1 MILAGRTAVVTGAA
15 SGIGAAI
22 ASLFTRKGARVALV
36 DADAAGLEPVASAI
50 AKEGGTALPLA
61 SDVTSAE
68 AVGSAARAVLEAWGR
83 IDVLVPSAGISV
95 GGSVVTINEALW
107 DRVFAVNVKGT
118 YLWAHAVLP
127 LMIRQGAGSIVL
139 LGSQLV
145 MSSGGNNAAY
155 IASKGAIVALARTM
169 AVDHARQGIRVNVL
183 MPAVIDTAMSRRSLT
198 RYADPDATRER
209 WAGRH
214 AMGRFGTPEEVARAA
229 LFLASDESSFT
240 TGSSLFVDGGWTAM

>member
-1 MILAGRTAVVTGAA
+1 MMVAGRTAVVTGAA

-22 ASLFTRKGARVALV
+22 ASLFARKGARAALV

-50 AKEGGTALPLA
+50 AREGGTALPLA

-68 AVGSAARAVLEAWGR
+68 AVGSAARAVLEARGR

-118 YLWAHAVLP
+118 YLRAHAVLP

-139 LGSQLV
+139 LGSQMV

-155 IASKGAIVALARTM
+155 LASKGAIVALARAM

-183 MPAVIDTAMSRRSLT
+183 MPAVIDTAMLRRSFT

-214 AMGRFGTPEEVARAA
+214 AMGRFGTPAEVARAA

-240 TGSSLFVDGGWTAM
+240 TGSSLSVDGGWTAM